1 MMNQNSVNSE
11 CPGEDHCDFL
21 IPPELIALFKGC
33 VTSPKIIGWTFQTN
47 KLGVYY
53 AKNSNDS
60 DYVTIDRAKAQVY
73 SNEDIMRVS
82 RNDWNWGRKTQGKW
96 RAVYAQ

>member
-1 MMNQNSVNSE
+1 MDKSRY
-11 CPGEDHCDFL
+11 L
-21 IPPELIALFKGC
+21 IPPEFLALMVPDKTF
-33 VTSPKIIGWTFQTN
+33 KIIGWTFQTN